1 MSTPTPDRG
10 LQPASERQHPFAVHA
25 ALGPWRP
32 WGRTAIDEALR
43 RDVPLA
49 VLVGDAL
56 DAWTAQWLNAIHADA
71 EVCALLD
78 AAFVPVAAER
88 SDHPG
93 LAALAQQVLGLVA
106 DAAGVP
112 CLLVL
117 LPGLPP
123 RALGA
128 VPYGPLRDGEQRK
141 GLARILLETAEG
153 WRLAADDLRGEAE
166 RLASM
171 LSGLPFALAG
181 DGRIVPDRVLGLA
194 EAQLMGEMHA
204 LEGGF
209 GATPD
214 GACALPR
221 WPQPEKLRLLAALA
235 TRADAAPSLRAHLE
249 RSLAALAAGAIRD
262 QLGGGFHRAAAD
274 AGWNEPLWEQRLAD
288 QARLALAFLDGYRL
302 TGQPLHRTVAEQ
314 ALLWA
319 VRTLPLAA
327 GRWAAGRWAAGRHAV
342 AETASGAQ
350 PGAFHAWSRPQ
361 CAAIVGEDGAR
372 ILAARFALDDTP
384 GPLAVRGA
392 AHPRLPELVARL
404 TASREER
411 AAPPCDPRDDLA
423 AHGWLLA
430 ALQAAVALPQPEAEL
445 VAARDAVRA
454 RLAALTPSG
463 RAVERAAIAY
473 GLACAGDAA
482 AGCWLPAAGDGSL
495 PADDDALVA
504 PMPCD
509 AEDTVDGPG
518 AAGAL
523 ALALAALGRRD
534 EAMAVCRAH
543 AGLLNKAPAVAP
555 SLVLG
560 GLTSADRA
568 G

>member
-1 MSTPTPDRG
+1 MSG
-10 LQPASERQHPFAVHA
+10 EQHPFAIHA
-25 ALGPWRP
+25 ARGPWRS
-32 WGRTAIDEALR
+32 WGPAASDEAVR

-88 SDHPG
+88 GDHPG

-117 LPGLPP
+117 LPGRPP

-128 VPYGPLRDGEQRK
+128 VPYGPLRDGEGRK

-153 WRLAADDLRGEAE
+153 WRLAADELRGEAE
-166 RLASM
+166 RLAGT

-181 DGRIVPDRVLGLA
+181 DGRIVPERIIGLA
-194 EAQLMGEMHA
+194 EAQLMGEAHA

-209 GATPD
+209 GASPD

-235 TRADAAPSLRAHLE
+235 ARPAAAPSLRAHLE
-249 RSLAALAAGAIRD
+249 RSLAALAAGAVRD

-288 QARLALAFLDGYRL
+288 QARLALAFLDGFRL

-319 VRTLPLAA
+319 VRELALA
-327 GRWAAGRWAAGRHAV
+327 PGRWAAGRHAI
-342 AETASGAQ
+342 AEAVGGAQ

-372 ILAARFALDDTP
+372 ILAERFALDGTP
-384 GPLAVRGA
+384 GPLAVRGP

-404 TASREER
+404 AAARDER
-411 AAPPCDPRDDLA
+411 AVPPLDPRDDAA

-430 ALQAAVALPQPEAEL
+430 ALQAATALPQPESEL
-445 VAARDAVRA
+445 VAARDALRL
-454 RLAALTPSG
+454 RLAALTPGG
-463 RAVERAAIAY
+463 RAQERAAIAY

-482 AGCWLPAAGDGSL
+482 AGRWLPAADDGL
-495 PADDDALVA
+495 PVDADALVA
-504 PMPCD
+504 PMPRD

-523 ALALAALGRRD
+523 ALALGALGRHD
-534 EAMAVCRAH
+534 EAMALCRIH

-555 SLVLG
+555 SLVLALAPARPSG
-560 GLTSADRA
+560 A
-568 G
+568 GPG